1 MRNKPQTKIT
11 HLNPMFVIY
20 TKESY
25 GDVVVS
31 RYRDGFDAHARAQ
44 QLAQSAA
51 AATTP
56 IRFYVRKEA

>member
-1 MRNKPQTKIT
+1 M
-11 HLNPMFVIY
+11 NPMFVIY

-44 QLAQSAA
+44 KLAQSAA

>member
-1 MRNKPQTKIT
+1 M
-11 HLNPMFVIY
+11 NPMFVIY

-51 AATTP
+51 AATTTP